1 MQVAPGTSMSSN
13 PIAMGTI
20 FRDTIFSNVAL
31 TEDGGVWWEG
41 MTKQVLLFVL
51 FDDFCFVDAD
61 IHVYTLITNL

>member
-1 MQVAPGTSMSSN
+1 MSSN

-41 MTKQVLLFVL
+41 MTKQVLLFVFL
-51 FDDFCFVDAD
+51 MIFVLLMLIFMF
-61 IHVYTLITNL
+61 IH

>member
-41 MTKQVLLFVL
+41 MTKQVLLF
-51 FDDFCFVDAD
+51 FMTFVFLMLIFMF
-61 IHVYTLITNL
+61 IH

>member
-1 MQVAPGTSMSSN
+1 MSSN

-41 MTKQVLLFVL
+41 MTKQVLLFFLMIFVL
-51 FDDFCFVDAD
+51 LMLIFMF
-61 IHVYTLITNL
+61 IH

>member
-1 MQVAPGTSMSSN
+1 MSSN

-41 MTKQVLLFVL
+41 MTKQVLLLMIFVL
-51 FDDFCFVDAD
+51 LMLIFMF
-61 IHVYTLITNL
+61 IH